1 MYIVTNSNNKFLGL
15 KLNNEFEIEENDII
29 IDNLSSDDLFIG
41 VDDITSDNYLNL
53 LNFTN
58 LSFKELYNNLNPN
71 KKFMEQ
77 KKNKSRRIKSI
88 YNLLKQ
94 IIDLDKYNLKST
106 ISDKINNTLDTE
118 DILIDNDTLIKT
130 ESATESETESETENK
145 ESKLMEDS
153 NDEQVSEIYSND
165 EISKEPINTRLD
177 NLVVLSKTGL
187 LLYSA
192 VVLFTGIS
200 FGFYLQKFKIK

>member
-1 MYIVTNSNNKFLGL
+1 MYIITNSNNKFLGL
-15 KLNNEFEIEENDII
+15 KLNNDFEIEENDVI
-29 IDNLSSDDLFIG
+29 IDNLSTDDSFIG
-41 VDDITSDNYLNL
+41 VDVNTSENYLNL
-53 LNFTN
+53 LKFTS
-58 LSFKELYNNLNPN
+58 LSFKELYKDLNPN

-94 IIDLDKYNLKST
+94 IINLDKYNLKST

-118 DILIDNDTLIKT
+118 DILIDNDTLTKT
-130 ESATESETESETENK
+130 ESASEIEN
-145 ESKLMEDS
+145 KLMEDN
-153 NDEQVSEIYSND
+153 NDEEVSEIYSND
-165 EISKEPINTRLD
+165 EISKVPIDTRLD

-200 FGFYLQKFKIK
+200 FGFYLQKFKR

>member
-1 MYIVTNSNNKFLGL
+1 MYIITNSNNKFLGL
-15 KLNNEFEIEENDII
+15 KLNNDFEIEENDVI
-29 IDNLSSDDLFIG
+29 IDNLSTDDLFIG
-41 VDDITSDNYLNL
+41 VDVNTSENYLNL
-53 LNFTN
+53 LKFTS
-58 LSFKELYNNLNPN
+58 LSFKELYKDLNPN

-94 IIDLDKYNLKST
+94 IINLDKYNLKST

-118 DILIDNDTLIKT
+118 DILIDNDTLTKT
-130 ESATESETESETENK
+130 ESESEIEN
-145 ESKLMEDS
+145 KLMEDN
-153 NDEQVSEIYSND
+153 NDEEVSEIYSND
-165 EISKEPINTRLD
+165 EISKVPIDTRLD

-200 FGFYLQKFKIK
+200 FGFYLQKFKR